1 MTIRDA
7 KQAIIEAIETM
18 YDNREAINIATM
30 LIEEL
35 TGLSKMNQFLQKQS
49 ILSEELVSKLN
60 LQIDRLSKGEP
71 VQYIIGKAWF
81 MELAFMVNSATLIP
95 RPETE
100 ELVDALLKYLKI
112 KDNKKV
118 HILEIGS
125 GSGCIPIAIGKYY
138 PNATIT
144 SVDISE
150 NALMIARKNAQEI
163 GVEINWKQ
171 LNFLDQTQWN
181 NLETYDIIISNPP
194 YIRKTEA
201 ASMHTNVLNF
211 EPHTALFV
219 DDNDPLIFYK
229 AIHDFCKNH
238 LNSKGAVFLEIN
250 EGLGKETAELF
261 NNGFT
266 VEIRKDMQNKERMVL
281 AYQF

>member
-7 KQAIIEAIETM
+7 KQAIIEAIEPI
-18 YDNREAINIATM
+18 YDNREAVNIATL

-35 TGLSKMNQFLQKQS
+35 TGLSKMSQFLQKQS
-49 ILSEELVSKLN
+49 ILSELLVSKLN
-60 LQIDRLSKGEP
+60 QYLERLSKGEP

-81 MELAFMVNSATLIP
+81 MELAFMVNSDTLIP

-100 ELVDALLKYLKI
+100 ELVDALLNYLKANG
-112 KDNKKV
+112 NKKV
-118 HILEIGS
+118 HILEIGA
-125 GSGCIPIAIGKYY
+125 GSGCIPIAIAKHY

-144 SVDISE
+144 SIDISE
-150 NALMIARKNAQEI
+150 NALVMARKNAQQI

-171 LNFLDQTQWN
+171 LNFLDHTQWN
-181 NLETYDIIISNPP
+181 ALGAYDIIISNPP
-194 YIRKTEA
+194 YIRKAEA
-201 ASMHTNVLNF
+201 ATMHTNVLNF

-219 DDNDPLIFYK
+219 EDNDPLIFYK

-238 LNSKGAVFLEIN
+238 LNTKGAVFLEIN

-261 NNGFT
+261 NSSFT
-266 VEIRKDMQNKERMVL
+266 VEIKKDMQNKERMIL

>member
-7 KQAIIEAIETM
+7 KQAIIEAIEPM
-18 YDNREAINIATM
+18 YDNREGINIATM

-60 LQIDRLSKGEP
+60 LQIDRLRQGEP

-81 MELAFMVNSATLIP
+81 MELAFMVNAATLIP

-100 ELVDALLKYLKI
+100 ELVDALLKYLKLN
-112 KDNKKV
+112 DNKKV

-125 GSGCIPIAIGKYY
+125 GSGCIPISIGKYY

-229 AIHDFCKNH
+229 AIHGFCKHH

-261 NNGFT
+261 NKGFT